1 MDKILG
7 IKSAREIA
15 DIPRSYEDVMDDV
28 EIEDVY
34 QMLYKYYE
42 QDEHHISPD
51 VYGIEGNS
59 NRFIT
64 HTTIGRPDNEDIDY
78 SGMVSEGL
86 HHSHYSKSVLEDI
99 GINLDDSWNGNAIG
113 VRHQDDKLEIVETD
127 YYTTSAY
134 SRLLFL
140 EAANAIDRADSVS
153 DAFDMMSLRKE
164 HLSSLEDFYRPS
176 WISREGTV
184 GGLVIAYNGESWE
197 IILGQRSEEP
207 RVNPGLISVAPN
219 GGIGY
224 KAIEEGGV
232 EQSLKSHFNEEFFK
246 GKYQPNFFEDYV
258 ESYEIINGWN
268 LRDGSFVVGNL
279 LVISD
284 EEGYEK
290 LVDRKTHNFEFDS
303 LITIDVQ
310 DADRIDKIAN
320 MSEMSPS
327 TIPYVYKGL
336 AAFKEIENTPELE
349 YDILERN

>member
-7 IKSAREIA
+7 IHSAKEIA
-15 DIPRSYEDVMDDV
+15 DIPKNYEDVMDDV
-28 EIEDVY
+28 EMENVY
-34 QMLYKYYE
+34 QMLYKYYT
-42 QDEHHISPD
+42 QDDHSVSPD
-51 VYGIEGNS
+51 VYGIDNGGN
-59 NRFIT
+59 RAIT
-64 HTTIGRPDNEDIDY
+64 HTTLGRPDKDDIDY
-78 SGMVSEGL
+78 SGMTSEGL
-86 HHSHYSKSVLEDI
+86 RHSHYSKEVLEDI

-134 SRLLFL
+134 SRILFL
-140 EAANAIDRADSVS
+140 EAANALDRADSVS
-153 DAFDMMSLRKE
+153 DAFDMMPLREKF
-164 HLSSLEDFYRPS
+164 LSSLEDFYRPS

-184 GGLVIAYNGESWE
+184 GGLVIAYNGDSWE
-197 IILGQRSEEP
+197 IILGERSEDP
-207 RVNPGLISVAPN
+207 RVNPGLMSVAPN

-224 KAIEEGGV
+224 KAIKQGGI

-258 ESYEIINGWN
+258 QSYEILNGWN
-268 LRDGSFVVGNL
+268 LRDASFVVGNL

-290 LVDRKTHNFEFDS
+290 LVDRNTHNFEFAS
-303 LITIDVQ
+303 LVTIDVQ
-310 DADRIDKIAN
+310 DADRISKIAN

-336 AAFKEIENTPELE
+336 ATFEELENTPELE
-349 YDILERN
+349 YDILEKN